1 MSKEIET
8 PHYFSYRL
16 ITNYLYKGPVLE
28 WYIRIKLKLEKD
40 YAPFNDLI
48 PLKGTVLDLGC
59 GYGFLCYM
67 LQFTSNERYITG
79 VDYDEE
85 KIDTANNGYLKTDRL
100 KFYCADVTT
109 FPLDKYD
116 TIVVSDVLHY
126 LREADQDI
134 LLKRCFDALN
144 EGGRLIVREGNAD
157 LAKRH
162 KGTMLTEFFSV
173 EVVQV

>member
-1 MSKEIET
+1 MS
-8 PHYFSYRL
+8 
-16 ITNYLYKGPVLE
+16 
-28 WYIRIKLKLEKD
+28 
-40 YAPFNDLI
+40 
-48 PLKGTVLDLGC
+48 
-59 GYGFLCYM
+59 LCP
-67 LQFTSNERYITG
+67 
-79 VDYDEE
+79 

-109 FPLDKYD
+109 FPLDRYD

-126 LREADQDI
+126 LKETDQDA

-162 KGTMLTEFFSV
+162 KGTVLTEFFSV
-173 EVVQV
+173 KLLGFNKSVNSLNFVSGERIKNLAASRGMTVNEIDDAKFTSNVIFVIQKSIVITSA